1 MKPYNIK
8 KFHSLWSQNI
18 TALLFTAI
26 LFGLT
31 GCSVDNGLTL
41 QEPASSENLSI
52 NPIPT
57 GSMARLFTTTA
68 DGINLLRQDSVN
80 TLSGTNM
87 APTTIELDPSL
98 RMQTMEGFGYA
109 ITYSTAYNLLKMS
122 KTDRE
127 SFLKNTFSPTSG
139 YGSSYVRISIGCS
152 DFSSTEYTLCDKQGL
167 ENFALQNDETLY
179 VIPVLKEI
187 LAINPDLKIIASPWT
202 CPRWMKVTNI
212 VTKTPHNK
220 WTDGHLNPDYRS
232 DYAQYFVK
240 FVQAMKQQGINIYA
254 VTPQNEPLNPGNCA
268 STYMPWQEEA
278 PFVKELARAFK
289 SSGLATKIYVYDH
302 NYNYAIGQDDYP
314 VKVYDALGSVYEGS
328 ELVVGAA
335 FHDYG
340 GSNTELEDIYKKA
353 PEKDLIFSES
363 SLGTWNNGHELSK
376 RLVADMKN
384 VVLGT
389 VNRMCKAVIVW
400 NLMLDSKMGPNLA
413 GGCQT
418 CFGAVDISTANYK
431 TLTYNSHYY
440 VISQIASVVK
450 PGAVRLGL
458 KRDIQN
464 ADIMHAEFLNPDGTY
479 AAVLLNTGDSDQ
491 KLTISDGNHHFQITV
506 PTNAVVSTRWK

>member
-8 KFHSLWSQNI
+8 KFHSLWPQNI
-18 TALLFTAI
+18 AALLFTAI

-127 SFLKNTFSPTSG
+127 LFLKNTFSPTSG

-167 ENFALQNDETLY
+167 ENFALQSDETLY

-202 CPRWMKVTNI
+202 CPRWMKVANI
-212 VTKTPHNK
+212 ITKTPHNK

-302 NYNYAIGQDDYP
+302 KFMTLSA
-314 VKVYDALGSVYEGS
+314 VATKVP
-328 ELVVGAA
+328 
-335 FHDYG
+335 
-340 GSNTELEDIYKKA
+340 N
-353 PEKDLIFSES
+353 S
-363 SLGTWNNGHELSK
+363 S
-376 RLVADMKN
+376 
-384 VVLGT
+384 
-389 VNRMCKAVIVW
+389 
-400 NLMLDSKMGPNLA
+400 
-413 GGCQT
+413 
-418 CFGAVDISTANYK
+418 
-431 TLTYNSHYY
+431 
-440 VISQIASVVK
+440 
-450 PGAVRLGL
+450 
-458 KRDIQN
+458 
-464 ADIMHAEFLNPDGTY
+464 
-479 AAVLLNTGDSDQ
+479 
-491 KLTISDGNHHFQITV
+491 
-506 PTNAVVSTRWK
+506 